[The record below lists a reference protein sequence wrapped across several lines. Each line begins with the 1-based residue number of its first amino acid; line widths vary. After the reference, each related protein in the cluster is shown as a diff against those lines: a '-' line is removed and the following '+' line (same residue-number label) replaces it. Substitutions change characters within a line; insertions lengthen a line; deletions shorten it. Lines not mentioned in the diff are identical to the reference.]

1 MKIFPE
7 LQASEIRPFS
17 PEEVL
22 RIREDFPYLHA
33 VCKEGRG
40 VIYLDNAATS
50 QKPATV
56 IEALRQYYTAENAN
70 VHRGIHHLSELATL
84 RYEEAR
90 QKAAAFL
97 GASDVSEIVFTRN
110 ATEGVNLVAQ
120 SYLRPRL
127 VAGDEV
133 LISVMEHHSN
143 IVPWQMACEAAGAH
157 LRVIPMD
164 DAGNLSLEEL
174 DSLLTKRTKLL
185 AVTHV
190 SNVLGTVNP
199 VGELVVRAH
208 AAGIPVL
215 VDGAQSAPRLPV
227 DVTAL
232 GCDFYVCSAH
242 KMLGP
247 TGIGLLYGRREL
259 LEAMPPWQ
267 GGGNMIHTV
276 SFDKTTYGD
285 SPARFEAGTPHIA
298 GAAGLIAAIDYLEQI
313 GRDRIAAHEY
323 VLADRVVRVLGE
335 VEGVRV
341 LGAPRER
348 IGVVPFVME
357 GVHAHDVAQVL
368 DDHGIAVRAGHLC
381 AQPLMERL
389 GVATAVRVSPAF
401 YNTPDEIDAL
411 IPALHAV
418 RRIFR

>member
-1 MKIFPE
+1 M
-7 LQASEIRPFS
+7 SRVNEIRPFS
-17 PEEVL
+17 PEEIAH
-22 RIREDFPYLHA
+22 IREDFPYLHA
-33 VCKEGRG
+33 VQRAGQG

-50 QKPATV
+50 QKPTAV
-56 IEALRQYYTAENAN
+56 IEALQQFYTAENAN

-90 QKAAAFL
+90 KTAAAFL
-97 GASDVSEIVFTRN
+97 GASDVSEMIFTRN
-110 ATEGVNLVAQ
+110 ATEGINLVAQ

-143 IVPWQMACEAAGAH
+143 IVSWQIVCEAVGAH

-164 DAGNLSLEEL
+164 DDGNLLLETL
-174 DSLLTKRTKLL
+174 DSLLSSRTKLM

-190 SNVLGTVNP
+190 SNVLGSVNP
-199 VGELVVRAH
+199 VRELVTRAH

-215 VDGAQSAPRLPV
+215 LDGAQSAPRLPV

-232 GCDFYVCSAH
+232 GCDFFVCSGH

-259 LEAMPPWQ
+259 LEEMPPWQ
-267 GGGNMIHTV
+267 SGGNMIHTV
-276 SFDKTTYGD
+276 SFKKTTYGD
-285 SPARFEAGTPHIA
+285 PPARFEAGTPHIA
-298 GAAGLIAAIDYLEQI
+298 GAAGLAVAMDYLEQI
-313 GRDRIAAHEY
+313 GRDRVAAYECAL
-323 VLADRVVRVLGE
+323 VDRVVCVLGE

-348 IGVVPFVME
+348 SGVVPFVMN
-357 GVHAHDVAQVL
+357 GIHAHDVAQVL

-401 YNTPDEIDAL
+401 YNTPEEIDAL
-411 IPALHAV
+411 IPALRAV
-418 RRIFR
+418 RRIFG